1 MTGILTVSIFGS
13 SIELGTFSTDFVV
26 NITLNQ
32 GDIQGCTYPMAMNFL
47 PIATLDDGEC
57 IFAGCTDVEASNFTP
72 LATLEDGTCEYTADE
87 DLCPADVDG
96 NGTVNVSDL
105 LGLLAS
111 FGEDC
116 PSE

>member
-1 MTGILTVSIFGS
+1 
-13 SIELGTFSTDFVV
+13 
-26 NITLNQ
+26 
-32 GDIQGCTYPMAMNFL
+32 MNASL
-47 PIATLDDGEC
+47 QDAPTSRHPISL
-57 IFAGCTDVEASNFTP
+57 P

-87 DLCPADVDG
+87 DLCPADVDE

>member
-1 MTGILTVSIFGS
+1 MSI
-13 SIELGTFSTDFVV
+13 
-26 NITLNQ
+26 
-32 GDIQGCTYPMAMNFL
+32 
-47 PIATLDDGEC
+47 GEC
-57 IFAGCTDVEASNFTP
+57 IFAGCTDVEASNFTL
-72 LATLEDGTCEYTADE
+72 LATLEDGTCEYTDDE